1 MRSPSC
7 RHLSRRPFSHGWIAL
22 LAVALGSAWTTPLP
36 GELRDS
42 FETSDPSWKLVL
54 SDGQTRVLLHTRDFR
69 VARSGHASESIGLS
83 TQGGS
88 YAYLAYEINPLML
101 IDELQASVWVRANRS
116 GLQLAMRVVL
126 PHTRDPRTGR
136 NISVL
141 VRGGSNDQIDVWQQ
155 LTIGNVRRA
164 FEVKRPA
171 LVDQYGPQV
180 DFREAYVD
188 RILLNAHGGKGTTQ
202 LWIDDLELTGDI
214 GVDQVGTNSIRLSA
228 AEDPTSDGAAADA
241 TASRPATSA
250 QAAMR
255 AESPSSVSGSQFLVK
270 SRPMMPR
277 VKRWYGEPL
286 TAIKDLR
293 FNAVWLDALPPP
305 HVLIEA
311 ERLELWLIV
320 PYSPG
325 NDERL
330 FHPRTIA
337 WAMAPQTVAS
347 FTEIRRELLTRPRS
361 VRRPLLLPD
370 SLSDLA
376 EPDDM
381 IWRLERDDRPD
392 GERLAVGGGRPIW
405 SEHRPNGAAMES
417 TRHQIYTA
425 AMSGA
430 RGFVFDGPL
439 PSSANERS
447 HHERRAIEQLQN
459 ELQLIE
465 PWIAGGHGCEA
476 IRSSDDTWRI
486 AAFPSVRSRLIV
498 ALRSNP
504 SATRFRPPLQLV
516 DPGAAPTHDAFR
528 IEENALTPLRH
539 RRVAGGL
546 GIDLPR
552 PDDVNLLVVTQDSLT
567 VNYLGRTILESAQN
581 SALGLSR
588 RTP

>member
-1 MRSPSC
+1 MIFPGQV
-7 RHLSRRPFSHGWIAL
+7 SHGWIGFL
-22 LAVALGSAWTTPLP
+22 TVALGIGWATPSP
-36 GELRDS
+36 GELRDA
-42 FETSDPSWKLVL
+42 FETSDPTWKFVQ
-54 SDGQTRVLLHTRDFR
+54 SDGQARIISRTRDFR
-69 VARSGHASESIGLS
+69 VARSGHASESIRLS
-83 TQGGS
+83 TLGGS
-88 YAYLAYEINPLML
+88 YAYLAYEIQPVML

-126 PHTRDPRTGR
+126 PHTRDPRTGK
-136 NISVL
+136 NVSVL
-141 VRGGSNDQIDVWQQ
+141 LRGSSNDQVDVWQQ
-155 LTIGNVRRA
+155 LTISNVRRQ
-164 FEVKRPA
+164 FEIKRPA
-171 LVDQYGPQV
+171 LVDQFGSQI

-202 LWIDDLELTGDI
+202 LWIDDLELSGDI
-214 GVDQVGTNSIRLSA
+214 SAEHVGASSIRPLSA
-228 AEDPTSDGAAADA
+228 DDAARSNMAVLA
-241 TASRPATSA
+241 AGRSSAGVQTVSRS
-250 QAAMR
+250 
-255 AESPSSVSGSQFLVK
+255 ESPSSVSGSQFLVN

-305 HVLIEA
+305 HVLAEA

-320 PYSPG
+320 PYSSGP
-325 NDERL
+325 DERL
-330 FHPRTIA
+330 FHPRTVA
-337 WAMAPQTVAS
+337 WAMAPQTAAS
-347 FTEIRRELLTRPRS
+347 FMETRRELRSSLRS

-381 IWRLERDDRPD
+381 IWRLGRYDPSE
-392 GERLAVGGGRPIW
+392 GNRLAVGGSRPTW
-405 SEHRPNGAAMES
+405 SEHRLNSAAIES
-417 TRHQIYTA
+417 TRRQVYMA

-430 RGFVFDGPL
+430 RGFIFDGPL
-439 PSSANERS
+439 PFSANEASYR
-447 HHERRAIEQLQN
+447 EWKAIEQLQN

-465 PWIAGGHGCEA
+465 PWIAGGHGFES
-476 IRSSDDTWRI
+476 IRSSDDGWRI
-486 AAFPSVRSRLIV
+486 AAFPSARSRLIL
-498 ALRSNP
+498 ALESSPAIARS
-504 SATRFRPPLQLV
+504 RPPLQLV
-516 DPGAAPTHDAFR
+516 DPGASPTHDVYR
-528 IEENALTPLRH
+528 IAENAVTPLGH

-567 VNYLGRTILESAQN
+567 VNYLGRTIIESAQN